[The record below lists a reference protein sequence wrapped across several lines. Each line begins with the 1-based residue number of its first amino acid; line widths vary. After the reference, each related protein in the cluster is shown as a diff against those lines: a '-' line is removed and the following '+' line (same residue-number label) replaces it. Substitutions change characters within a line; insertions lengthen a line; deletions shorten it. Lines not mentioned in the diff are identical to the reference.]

1 MKIEQT
7 NKTID
12 HIINVKVEVQVVLTQ
27 SHQNKGVTFEA
38 RLMVLLI

>member
-27 SHQNKGVTFEA
+27 SHQNKAVTFEA